1 MKKFICSFLFMFFLF
16 DTSSFASI
24 TVISDDDEKTKI
36 YKNGKAYLSQI
47 WYGTQFE
54 LDENLT
60 DGKNALKKV
69 DPLKYEKYL
78 NMVDKRFIDKVGDYK
93 VYIIQN
99 KLKDYKNYSA
109 LSFLDNTAVVFGRYT
124 ELSDEL
130 IAYLAVH
137 EFGHNVDFRL
147 MDKELWKEYK
157 EIRGITDTTIYNNN
171 SPFSGNRPQEIFAED
186 FRLLYGSDE
195 AKVKAHQ
202 NTDLVNPS
210 EVEGLREFF
219 EKLV

>member
-1 MKKFICSFLFMFFLF
+1 MKKIIFSFLFIFFVF

-36 YKNGKAYLSQI
+36 YKDGKAYLSQI
-47 WYGTQFE
+47 WYGTQFV
-54 LDENLT
+54 LDEKVM
-60 DGKNALKKV
+60 DGKNTLKKV
-69 DPLKYEKYL
+69 DAKKYEKYL

-93 VYIIQN
+93 IYIIQN

-109 LSFLDNTAVVFGRYT
+109 LSFLDNTAVVFGRYS

-147 MDKELWKEYK
+147 MNKELWKEYK
-157 EIRGITDTTIYNNN
+157 EIRGITDTVIYNNN
-171 SPFSGNRPQEIFAED
+171 SPISGNRPQEIFAED

-195 AKVKAHQ
+195 AMVKAHQ
-202 NTDLVNPS
+202 NSKLINPN
-210 EVEGLREFF
+210 EVEGLRDFF